1 MQVGNDIIEISRIKN
16 FIEKHGDA
24 CKSRIFSG
32 REWNYCFQK
41 ANPYPSFAARFA
53 AKEAVAKALGTG
65 FGRDLNWNSIEILNE
80 AQGAPYVE
88 LDAKGRSLLNNLHAK
103 NVKISLSHCKDF
115 ATAVAII
122 E

>member
-1 MQVGNDIIEISRIKN
+1 MQIGNDIIEISRIKN
-16 FIEKHGDA
+16 FIEKHG
-24 CKSRIFSG
+24 KSCLGHVFSEN
-32 REWNYCFQK
+32 EWNYCFQK

-65 FGRDLNWNSIEILNE
+65 FGRDLNWNSIEILNDDK
-80 AQGAPYVE
+80 GAPYVK
-88 LDAKGRSLLNNLHAK
+88 LDAKGLSLLNNLHAK

>member
-1 MQVGNDIIEISRIKN
+1 MQIGNDIIEISRIKN
-16 FIEKHGDA
+16 FIKKHGKA
-24 CKSRIFSG
+24 CVGVIFSEN
-32 REWNYCFQK
+32 EWNYCFRK

-65 FGRDLNWNSIEILNE
+65 FGRYLNWNSIEVLNDDK
-80 AQGAPYVE
+80 GAPYVK
-88 LDAKGRSLLNNLHAK
+88 LDDKGKILLEKLHTK
-103 NVKISLSHCKDF
+103 TVKISISHCKDF